1 MITHSVVL
9 CAMKITGTQFTIEK
23 KESTLELRNQG
34 RVVETIQVQGKT
46 LSEVADAVWDTL
58 KRKGVV
64 VQKVALR
71 DDLAGL
77 FPGSR
82 PSGPLK

>member
-1 MITHSVVL
+1 
-9 CAMKITGTQFTIEK
+9 MKITGTQFTLEK
-23 KESTLELRNQG
+23 KESAIELKNQG
-34 RVVETIQVQGKT
+34 KVVETFQVQGKT
-46 LSEVADAVWDTL
+46 LSEVTDAVWDAL

-64 VQKVALR
+64 VQKTALK

-82 PSGPLK
+82 PSGPLR

>member
-1 MITHSVVL
+1 MRI
-9 CAMKITGTQFTIEK
+9 KGTQYTVEK
-23 KESTLELRNQG
+23 KESALELKNQG
-34 RVVETIQVQGKT
+34 KIVETFQTEGKT
-46 LSEVADAVWDTL
+46 LSEVADAMYDTL

-64 VQKVALR
+64 VQKAALR
-71 DDLAGL
+71 EDLAGL

>member
-1 MITHSVVL
+1 
-9 CAMKITGTQFTIEK
+9 MKIKGTQYTVEK
-23 KESTLELRNQG
+23 KESTLELKNQG
-34 RVVETIQVQGKT
+34 KVVDTFQVQGKT
-46 LSEVADAVWDTL
+46 ITEVADLLWDAL

-64 VQKVALR
+64 VQKTGLR
-71 DDLAGL
+71 DELAEL